1 MARRNA
7 ARGSAAPRS
16 GAAVTRRQRSSRISE
31 VPEVYQDMISEALS
45 NEHDS
50 IDRPPKRRRTRQT
63 LESHHEDV
71 NEEQETRPE
80 DIEEEQESAEEV
92 FEDVLPPAAQTVY
105 NSDSGSD
112 SDDATWEDVGLYS
125 DPFQPGLG
133 GADEYE
139 RDADQ
144 HLDLTLNKVVEA
156 PQRTPRKKGRT
167 FTKEECAAHLMTHK
181 MHLLC
186 LSRYLERRNEWCNDA
201 EVQGI
206 LKPLLR
212 EKDRQWFK
220 TNPEWTQ
227 FRRTESIKKGL
238 EIAGNI
244 WLTNFKITSRGMRR
258 AYWDEDGRISD
269 FVLPPD
275 ADRVLDKSDFKLAAK
290 KMEGSR
296 DTGAQL
302 YCALLRGAGLDV
314 RLVCSLQ
321 LLPIN
326 ASSSKTRP
334 PPQGVSTVRPV
345 TPTTPTSDSEAMN
358 IASPSSPF
366 ASRASGAPFSARRRL
381 GHPNA
386 ADYHIPD
393 TAPPRRPPPPKPKQ
407 RRESPYPVFWVEVLD
422 EAHQKWMPIDPLVTG
437 TINKPAVF
445 EPPASDAENTMTYV
459 FAFEEDG
466 AVRDVTRRYTKWY
479 SAKVRKT
486 RVEST
491 DGGQK
496 WLRRTLKFYSRGWK
510 TDLDQ
515 IEDIELQTIE
525 GREPMPTSIADFKGH
540 PRYVLERDLRRNE
553 VLVDPHEIGKVAA
566 GRDASSAGGK
576 GKKLESVFRRGDV
589 KTVRSA
595 DGWYRLGRE
604 VKVGEQP
611 MKSRAARR
619 IANDDEEAGD
629 VALYTEYQTELYE
642 APPVVNGRVPKN
654 VYGNLDVYVESMV
667 PKGGVHIPYPD
678 AARAARLLGI
688 SYSDAVTGFEFRGR
702 QGTAI
707 IKGVVTASEYQEAV
721 EAVIQGFKDDEWHAK
736 EERRTIAALRMWKRF
751 MVGLRIKERVDAYEV
766 EGEEKEKEKE
776 DEYIQD
782 DDDEGMQS
790 EEYDM
795 DEAGG
800 FFPEDDGGGFVP
812 E

>member
-1 MARRNA
+1 MARRKA
-7 ARGSAAPRS
+7 SSGGASARS
-16 GAAVTRRQRSSRISE
+16 GAAVSHGQRSSRISAA

-63 LESHHEDV
+63 LESHHEDI
-71 NEEQETRPE
+71 EEAQENRQEE
-80 DIEEEQESAEEV
+80 DIDEQESDEEV
-92 FEDVLPPAAQTVY
+92 FEDVLPPATQTVY
-105 NSDSGSD
+105 NSDSGSEW
-112 SDDATWEDVGLYS
+112 DDATFEDVGLYS
-125 DPFQPGLG
+125 DPFQPGFG
-133 GADEYE
+133 GDEDE

-144 HLDLTLNKVVEA
+144 HIDLTLNRAAEA

-167 FTKEECAAHLMTHK
+167 FTKEERATHLMTHK

-220 TNPEWTQ
+220 TRPEWSQ

-238 EIAGNI
+238 EIAGNV

-258 AYWDEDGRISD
+258 AYWDGDGQMSD

-275 ADRVLDKSDFKLAAK
+275 ADRVLDKSDFKMAAK
-290 KMEGSR
+290 NMEGSR

-358 IASPSSPF
+358 IASPTSPF
-366 ASRASGAPFSARRRL
+366 ATRASGAPFSARRRL

-393 TAPPRRPPPPKPKQ
+393 AAPPRRPPPPKPKQ
-407 RRESPYPVFWVEVLD
+407 RRIIESPSPVFWVEVLD
-422 EAHQKWMPIDPLVTG
+422 EAHQKWMPVDPLVTG
-437 TINKPAVF
+437 TINKPSVF
-445 EPPASDAENTMTYV
+445 EPPAADAENTMTYV
-459 FAFEEDG
+459 LAFEEDG

-566 GRDASSAGGK
+566 GK

-611 MKSRAARR
+611 MKSRAARNV
-619 IANDDEEAGD
+619 ANDDDEVGD
-629 VALYTEYQTELYE
+629 VALYTEDQTVLYE

-667 PKGGVHIPYPD
+667 PKGGVHLPYPD
-678 AARAARLLGI
+678 AARAGRLLGI

-702 QGTAI
+702 QGTAV
-707 IKGVVTASEYQEAV
+707 IKGVVIASEYQEAV

-736 EERRTIAALRMWKRF
+736 EERRSMAALRMWKRF
-751 MVGLRIKERVDAYEV
+751 MIGLRIKERVDAYEI
-766 EGEEKEKEKE
+766 EGEEKEKE
-776 DEYIQD
+776 DEYIQE

-795 DEAGG
+795 DAAGG

>member
-1 MARRNA
+1 MAKRNA
-7 ARGSAAPRS
+7 TRGGATPRS
-16 GAAVTRRQRSSRISE
+16 GAAVSRRQRSSQIPE

-45 NEHDS
+45 NDQDS

-63 LESHHEDV
+63 LESHQEDIAEEHENRHEDI
-71 NEEQETRPE
+71 
-80 DIEEEQESAEEV
+80 DEEQESEEV
-92 FEDVLPPAAQTVY
+92 FEDVLPPPAQIVY

-112 SDDATWEDVGLYS
+112 SDDATFEDVGLYS

-133 GADEYE
+133 GDE
-139 RDADQ
+139 RDDD
-144 HLDLTLNKVVEA
+144 HHIDLTLSRRVEA

-167 FTKEECAAHLMTHK
+167 YTKEERAAHLMTHK
-181 MHLLC
+181 MHLLF

-220 TNPEWTQ
+220 TKPEWTQ
-227 FRRTESIKKGL
+227 FRKTESIKKGL

-244 WLTNFKITSRGMRR
+244 WFTNFKITSRGMRR

-290 KMEGSR
+290 NMEGSR

-326 ASSSKTRP
+326 ASSTKTRP

-358 IASPSSPF
+358 IASPTSPF

-393 TAPPRRPPPPKPKQ
+393 ATPPRRPPPPKPKQ
-407 RRESPYPVFWVEVLD
+407 RRMIESPYPVFWVEVLD
-422 EAHQKWMPIDPLVTG
+422 EAHQKWMPVDPLVTG
-437 TINKPAVF
+437 TINKPPVF
-445 EPPASDAENTMTYV
+445 EPPAADAENTMTYV

-491 DGGQK
+491 DGGTK

-525 GREPMPTSIADFKGH
+525 GKEPMPTSIADFKGH

-553 VLVDPHEIGKVAA
+553 VLVDRHEIGKVAS

-576 GKKLESVFRRGDV
+576 GKKLECVFRRGDV

-629 VALYTEYQTELYE
+629 VALYTEDQTVLYE
-642 APPVVNGRVPKN
+642 APPVVDGRVPKN
-654 VYGNLDVYVESMV
+654 MYGNLDVYVESMV
-667 PKGGVHIPYPD
+667 PKGGVHMPYPD

-707 IKGVVTASEYQEAV
+707 IKGVVIASEYQEAV
-721 EAVIQGFKDDEWHAK
+721 EAIIQGFKDDEWHAK
-736 EERRTIAALRMWKRF
+736 EERRSIAALRMWKRF
-751 MVGLRIKERVDAYEV
+751 MVGLRIKERVDAYEI
-766 EGEEKEKEKE
+766 EGEEKE

-800 FFPEDDGGGFVP
+800 FFPEDEGGGFVP

>member
-1 MARRNA
+1 MARRNPT
-7 ARGSAAPRS
+7 RGGGPAPS
-16 GAAVTRRQRSSRISE
+16 GTAGQRPSRISAT

-45 NEHDS
+45 NDHDS
-50 IDRPPKRRRTRQT
+50 IDRPPKRRRTRQM
-63 LESHHEDV
+63 LKNNHEDIA
-71 NEEQETRPE
+71 EEQGNPHEVV
-80 DIEEEQESAEEV
+80 DEEQESAEEV
-92 FEDVLPPAAQTVY
+92 FEDVLPPAAAQTVY

-112 SDDATWEDVGLYS
+112 SDDATWEDVGLHS
-125 DPFQPGLG
+125 DPFQRGFG
-133 GADEYE
+133 GADEDD
-139 RDADQ
+139 RDVDQ
-144 HLDLTLNKVVEA
+144 HMDLTLNKAVEA

-167 FTKEECAAHLMTHK
+167 FTKEERAAHLITHK

-220 TNPEWTQ
+220 TKPEWTQ

-238 EIAGNI
+238 DIAGNI

-258 AYWDEDGRISD
+258 AYWDEEGRVSD

-275 ADRVLDKSDFKLAAK
+275 ADRVLDKSDFRLAAK
-290 KMEGSR
+290 NMEGSR

-334 PPQGVSTVRPV
+334 PPQGVSTFRPV
-345 TPTTPTSDSEAMN
+345 TPTTPTSDSEPMN

-393 TAPPRRPPPPKPKQ
+393 TAPPRRPPPPKPKK
-407 RRESPYPVFWVEVLD
+407 RRIIESPYPVFWVEVLD
-422 EAHQKWMPIDPLVTG
+422 EAHQKWMPVDPLVTG
-437 TINKPAVF
+437 TINKPSVF
-445 EPPASDAENTMTYV
+445 EPPASDAENTMIYV

-466 AVRDVTRRYTKWY
+466 ALRDVTRRYTKWY

-491 DGGQK
+491 DGGTK
-496 WLRRTLKFYSRGWK
+496 WLRRAMRFYSRGWK

-566 GRDASSAGGK
+566 GRDSSSAGGK

-589 KTVRSA
+589 RTVRSA

-611 MKSRAARR
+611 MKSRPARR
-619 IANDDEEAGD
+619 IANDDDEAGD
-629 VALYTEYQTELYE
+629 VALYTEDQTELYE

-667 PKGGVHIPYPD
+667 PKGGVHMPYPD

-707 IKGVVTASEYQEAV
+707 IKGVVIGSEYQDAV

-736 EERRTIAALRMWKRF
+736 EERRSIAALRMWKRF

-766 EGEEKEKEKE
+766 EGEEKEKE
-776 DEYIQD
+776 DEYIQ

-800 FFPEDDGGGFVP
+800 FFPEDEGGGFVP

>member
-1 MARRNA
+1 MAKTRGGLA
-7 ARGSAAPRS
+7 ARS
-16 GAAVTRRQRSSRISE
+16 GAGAAGSRGQRPSRISAT
-31 VPEVYQDMISEALS
+31 VPEVYQDMISEALE
-45 NEHDS
+45 NDHDS
-50 IDRPPKRRRTRQT
+50 IDRPPKRRRTRQA
-63 LESHHEDV
+63 LESHTEDAKK
-71 NEEQETRPE
+71 EQETHNE
-80 DIEEEQESAEEV
+80 HIDEEQESEEEV

-112 SDDATWEDVGLYS
+112 WDDDAFEDIGLYS

-133 GADEYE
+133 GADGDE
-139 RDADQ
+139 RDEDQ
-144 HLDLTLNKVVEA
+144 HLDLTLNKSKEV
-156 PQRTPRKKGRT
+156 PQKTPRKKGRT
-167 FTKEECAAHLMTHK
+167 FTKEDRATHLMIHK

-186 LSRYLERRNEWCNDA
+186 LTRYLERRNEWCNDA
-201 EVQGI
+201 EVQRI
-206 LKPLLR
+206 LRPLLSA
-212 EKDRQWFK
+212 KDRQWFK

-227 FRRTESIKKGL
+227 FRRTGSIKKGL
-238 EIAGNI
+238 DNAANI
-244 WLTNFKITSRGMRR
+244 WLTNFKVTARGMRR
-258 AYWDEDGRISD
+258 AYWDEDVSD

-275 ADRVLDKSDFKLAAK
+275 ADRVLDKSDFKRAAMN
-290 KMEGSR
+290 MEGSR

-334 PPQGVSTVRPV
+334 PPQGVSTARPV
-345 TPTTPTSDSEAMN
+345 TPTTPTSDGEAMN
-358 IASPSSPF
+358 IGSPTSPF
-366 ASRASGAPFSARRRL
+366 ATRATGAPFSARRRL

-393 TAPPRRPPPPKPKQ
+393 TAPPRRLPPPKPKQ
-407 RRESPYPVFWVEVLD
+407 RRIVESPYPVFWVEVLD
-422 EAHQKWMPIDPLVTG
+422 EAHQKWMPVDFVTA
-437 TINKPAVF
+437 TVNKPSVF
-445 EPPASDAENTMTYV
+445 EPPAVDAENTMTYV
-459 FAFEEDG
+459 FSFEEDG

-491 DGGQK
+491 EGGSK
-496 WLRRTLKFYSRGWK
+496 WLRRALKFYSRGWK

-553 VLVDPHEIGKVAA
+553 VLIDPHEIGKVAA

-576 GKKLESVFRRGDV
+576 GKKLESVFRRTDV

-611 MKSRAARR
+611 MKSRAARK
-619 IANDDEEAGD
+619 ATNNDDEPGD
-629 VALYTEYQTELYE
+629 VALYTEDQTELYE

-654 VYGNLDVYVESMV
+654 VYGNLDVYVQSMV
-667 PKGGVHIPYPD
+667 PKGGVHLPYPD

-702 QGTAI
+702 QGTAVV
-707 IKGVVTASEYQEAV
+707 KGVVIASEYQEAV

-736 EERRTIAALRMWKRF
+736 EERRTLAALRMWKRF
-751 MVGLRIKERVDAYEV
+751 MVGLRIKERVDAYEI
-766 EGEEKEKEKE
+766 EGEEKEKV
-776 DEYIQD
+776 DEYIQ

>member
-1 MARRNA
+1 
-7 ARGSAAPRS
+7 
-16 GAAVTRRQRSSRISE
+16 
-31 VPEVYQDMISEALS
+31 
-45 NEHDS
+45 
-50 IDRPPKRRRTRQT
+50 
-63 LESHHEDV
+63 
-71 NEEQETRPE
+71 
-80 DIEEEQESAEEV
+80 
-92 FEDVLPPAAQTVY
+92 
-105 NSDSGSD
+105 
-112 SDDATWEDVGLYS
+112 
-125 DPFQPGLG
+125 
-133 GADEYE
+133 
-139 RDADQ
+139 
-144 HLDLTLNKVVEA
+144 
-156 PQRTPRKKGRT
+156 
-167 FTKEECAAHLMTHK
+167 MTHK

-186 LSRYLERRNEWCNDA
+186 LSRYVERRNEWCNDA
-201 EVQGI
+201 EVQSI

-220 TNPEWTQ
+220 TKPGWTQ
-227 FRRTESIKKGL
+227 FRRAESIKKGL

-269 FVLPPD
+269 FILPPD

-290 KMEGSR
+290 NMEGSR

-326 ASSSKTRP
+326 ASSTKTRP
-334 PPQGVSTVRPV
+334 PPQGISTLRPV

-358 IASPSSPF
+358 IASPTSSF
-366 ASRASGAPFSARRRL
+366 ASRASGAPFSARRRV

-386 ADYHIPD
+386 ADFHIPD
-393 TAPPRRPPPPKPKQ
+393 ATPPRRPPPPKPKQ
-407 RRESPYPVFWVEVLD
+407 RRNIESPYPVFWVEVLD
-422 EAHQKWMPIDPLVTG
+422 EAHQKWMPVDPLVTG
-437 TINKPAVF
+437 TINKPSVF
-445 EPPASDAENTMTYV
+445 EPPAADAENTMTYV

-466 AVRDVTRRYTKWY
+466 AVRDVTCRYTKWY

-491 DGGQK
+491 DGGLK
-496 WLRRTLKFYSRGWK
+496 WLRRTMKFYSRGFK

-553 VLVDPHEIGKVAA
+553 VLVDPHEIGKVAS
-566 GRDASSAGGK
+566 GRDANSAGGK
-576 GKKLESVFRRGDV
+576 GKKIESVFRRGDV

-619 IANDDEEAGD
+619 IANDDEETGD
-629 VALYTEYQTELYE
+629 VALYTEDQTVLYE
-642 APPVVNGRVPKN
+642 APPVVDGRVPKN

-667 PKGGVHIPYPD
+667 PKGGVHLPYPD

-707 IKGVVTASEYQEAV
+707 IKGVVIASEYQEAV
-721 EAVIQGFKDDEWHAK
+721 EAVVQGFKDDEWHAK
-736 EERRTIAALRMWKRF
+736 EERRSMAALRMWKRF
-751 MVGLRIKERVDAYEV
+751 MVGLRIKERVDAYEI
-766 EGEEKEKEKE
+766 EGEEKE
-776 DEYIQD
+776 DEYIQ

-800 FFPEDDGGGFVP
+800 FFPEDEGRGFVP

>member
-1 MARRNA
+1 MAKRSATRGGA
-7 ARGSAAPRS
+7 ALRS
-16 GAAVTRRQRSSRISE
+16 GAAVSHRQRSSRIPE
-31 VPEVYQDMISEALS
+31 IPEVYQDMISEALS
-45 NEHDS
+45 NDHDS

-63 LESHHEDV
+63 LESHHEDIDDGHE
-71 NEEQETRPE
+71 NRHE
-80 DIEEEQESAEEV
+80 DIDEEQESAEEV

-112 SDDATWEDVGLYS
+112 SDYATFE
-125 DPFQPGLG
+125 FQPGLG
-133 GADEYE
+133 GADEDE
-139 RDADQ
+139 RDGDQ
-144 HLDLTLNKVVEA
+144 HIDLTLNRRIEA

-167 FTKEECAAHLMTHK
+167 YTKEERASHLITHK

-186 LSRYLERRNEWCNDA
+186 LSRYVERRNEWCNDA

-220 TNPEWTQ
+220 TKPEWTQ
-227 FRRTESIKKGL
+227 FRRAESIKKGL

-244 WLTNFKITSRGMRR
+244 WFTNFKITSRGMRR

-275 ADRVLDKSDFKLAAK
+275 ADRVLDKSDLKLAGK
-290 KMEGSR
+290 NMEGSR

-326 ASSSKTRP
+326 ASSTKTRP
-334 PPQGVSTVRPV
+334 PPQGVSTPRPV

-358 IASPSSPF
+358 IASPTSPF

-407 RRESPYPVFWVEVLD
+407 RRIIESPYPVFWVEVLD
-422 EAHQKWMPIDPLVTG
+422 EAHQKWMPVDPLVTG
-437 TINKPAVF
+437 TINKPTVF
-445 EPPASDAENTMTYV
+445 EPPAADAENTMAYV

-479 SAKVRKT
+479 SAKVGKT

-491 DGGQK
+491 DGGPK
-496 WLRRTLKFYSRGWK
+496 WLRRTMKFYSRGFK

-553 VLVDPHEIGKVAA
+553 VLVDPHEIGKVAS
-566 GRDASSAGGK
+566 GRDASSVGGK
-576 GKKLESVFRRGDV
+576 GKKLESVYRRGDV
-589 KTVRSA
+589 KMVRSA

-619 IANDDEEAGD
+619 TANDDDEPGD
-629 VALYTEYQTELYE
+629 VALYTEDQTVLYE
-642 APPVVNGRVPKN
+642 APPVVDGRVPKN

-667 PKGGVHIPYPD
+667 PKGGVHLPYPD

-707 IKGVVTASEYQEAV
+707 IKGVVIASEYQEAA

-736 EERRTIAALRMWKRF
+736 EERRSIAALRMWKRF
-751 MVGLRIKERVDAYEV
+751 MVGLRIKERVDAYEI
-766 EGEEKEKEKE
+766 EGEEKG

-782 DDDEGMQS
+782 DDDQGMQS

-800 FFPEDDGGGFVP
+800 SFPEDEGGGFVP